1 MELGCLH
8 RFISFYEYTALVGNV
23 DNGESSAHGRGGAMW
38 EISTI
43 HTQVYRD
50 PKTALKNKDY
60 WKTTPNETIKYVPR
74 FVKIKLNGQNILSLS
89 CPSYVILL

>member
-60 WKTTPNETIKYVPR
+60 
-74 FVKIKLNGQNILSLS
+74 
-89 CPSYVILL
+89 